1 MAFCRLIAALSE
13 TDPGRKGSLLRR
25 AETITAGRLMLP
37 AGGSPMGLENE
48 RRALGVLHG
57 AKTPFLE
64 PLYSKNGH
72 SLPRQARDRYGKC

>member
-57 AKTPFLE
+57 AENAFFEQFYTETDHFTKTG
-64 PLYSKNGH
+64 SG
-72 SLPRQARDRYGKC
+72 QT

>member
-13 TDPGRKGSLLRR
+13 TDPSRKGSLLRR

-57 AKTPFLE
+57 AKTPCLSII
-64 PLYSKNGH
+64 LLKLIT
-72 SLPRQARDRYGKC
+72 LPRQARDKHRKS